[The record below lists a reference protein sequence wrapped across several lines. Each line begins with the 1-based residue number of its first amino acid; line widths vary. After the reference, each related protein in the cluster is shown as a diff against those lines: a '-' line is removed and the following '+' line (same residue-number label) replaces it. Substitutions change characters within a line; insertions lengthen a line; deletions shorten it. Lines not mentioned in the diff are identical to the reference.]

1 MPVRL
6 NLTYF
11 SDTPPK
17 ERDKKRRATAL
28 RSKLAQTATGHEPGL
43 SARSARDRCCL
54 VLPRNALSLWVGS
67 STTAPQGCA
76 GGADRPRAGRT
87 ATGLPE
93 RPEEAGRAREEPST
107 TGWSGQAGRGQRAGQ
122 PGDKSPN
129 FSRPGTPPVL
139 PAAPQRASPRTPT
152 PARPRYS
159 RRSAAAMLPS
169 RPAGRFRFRQVGRR
183 AARPRRAPPAGV
195 EETTR
200 LPARQRRA
208 KRRGGQTGRRLLAGR
223 TRLRGGRKG
232 RAARCAQPSRSAQ
245 SSVKQPRAKAAA
257 RLPDSPRPSH
267 QDRHHCHHL
276 RARAEAHSWARRP
289 HSEAE
294 GNTYCLRAGLELW
307 EGRTHGHTGP
317 TAQCRAHLS
326 SHHRTSLSSAPL
338 WGDARAAHA
347 HPEPRPSRTPPRA
360 PRRRT
365 GSPRRLGRG
374 AARWGCAMADCSLR
388 PHVHWAQRHREL
400 YLRVELSDVKVPVSV
415 PGGGDGAGRGLRC
428 GVWQRDGGPP
438 RAAAE
443 LPVMRSLTELVP
455 LQNPDVSI
463 ADNVLRFRGRAA
475 AAAGRVL
482 SHRQSVAPRIYMW
495 GTFPRPSVCL
505 RRAHKAPL
513 CPLSQPHLEGKAAPS
528 VKALLARPGSTLC
541 SLPSVR
547 IGHFFGRFF
556 PSIPVNAA
564 SSASPQR
571 APGRARPRVSAA
583 ISWRCA
589 RLERKLGTAPRAAPS
604 RAFPAGFHRARA
616 ACGDPQQRPAELWH
630 RWFLQLHASGVSPLG
645 SLPAWDI
652 PWFPDLPSQRG
663 RGRHCK
669 NDTEYF
675 FVSDVLQR
683 CVGLIRHFV
692 LIICSCS
699 FSSGSWC
706 QRRQHLRVSDWVPRT
721 GRA

>member
-267 QDRHHCHHL
+267 QDRHHCRHL

-289 HSEAE
+289 HSEAG

-556 PSIPVNAA
+556 PLSRWMPLPRRAPSGHLVGHGHACPPRSAGGVRGWKGNSARPPGPLPAVLSQPASIGHEQPVGTP
-564 SSASPQR
+564 SSALRS
-571 APGRARPRVSAA
+571 
-583 ISWRCA
+583 C
-589 RLERKLGTAPRAAPS
+589 GT
-604 RAFPAGFHRARA
+604 
-616 ACGDPQQRPAELWH
+616 
-630 RWFLQLHASGVSPLG
+630 
-645 SLPAWDI
+645 
-652 PWFPDLPSQRG
+652 
-663 RGRHCK
+663 
-669 NDTEYF
+669 
-675 FVSDVLQR
+675 
-683 CVGLIRHFV
+683 VG
-692 LIICSCS
+692 SCS
-699 FSSGSWC
+699 STLRGFRLWNPF
-706 QRRQHLRVSDWVPRT
+706 QHGIFRDSLTFPPSEAGEGTVKTTLNISLCRMYFRGVWD
-721 GRA
+721 